1 MLPSIHPS
9 IYFYTC
15 FIHTWVAGV
24 CWSLSPRLVFP
35 SDENTLS
42 QWGGGLQPALVSV
55 FTAPL
60 SDALL
65 SAITHSV
72 CHPSVS
78 LPSLSS
84 HAFLFSTK
92 LSQLYRPLRL
102 CVSSPSH
109 IVLSSSLFFLF
120 LPPIC
125 FLFST
130 VSGTPLLCF
139 SSSDPTLEHLREIR
153 RKLASENL
161 QLRAPVPH
169 LLSGSQLSDQKTFR
183 ATRATEKRADRLR
196 TGSLMPPSPAGFLRM
211 RG

>member
-15 FIHTWVAGV
+15 CIHTWVAGV
-24 CWSLSPRLVFP
+24 CWSLSPRLVFL

-42 QWGGGLQPALVSV
+42 QLGGGGLQPALVSV

-60 SDALL
+60 SVALL

-102 CVSSPSH
+102 CASSPSH
-109 IVLSSSLFFLF
+109 IVLSSLLFFLF

-125 FLFST
+125 FLFSAD
-130 VSGTPLLCF
+130 SGTPLLCF

-183 ATRATEKRADRLR
+183 ATRATEKRADRLSAR
-196 TGSLMPPSPAGFLRM
+196 TGPAL
-211 RG
+211 